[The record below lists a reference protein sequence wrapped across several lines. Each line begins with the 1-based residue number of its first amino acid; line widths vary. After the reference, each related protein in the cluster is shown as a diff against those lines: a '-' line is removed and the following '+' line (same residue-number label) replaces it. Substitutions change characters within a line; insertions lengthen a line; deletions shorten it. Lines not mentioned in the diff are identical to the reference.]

1 MPTVAPVTPRP
12 VPSGLSSPSFG
23 KDAALIVEL
32 AAMLMTVS
40 AAPQAAPTMPST
52 KAGCGIA
59 ACASS
64 SLEGR
69 WTFAAR
75 GSRWTVDVAADG
87 HIHAE
92 GERSITIG
100 RDVATYRSTLD
111 GTLTEEGVTLSIVSD
126 NFSAPNFVAG
136 PPTICTG
143 TAIGMER
150 YRGTCA
156 SERNRMEFMFTRGE

>member
-1 MPTVAPVTPRP
+1 M
-12 VPSGLSSPSFG
+12 F
-23 KDAALIVEL
+23 VEL
-32 AAMLMTVS
+32 ATMLTLA
-40 AAPQAAPTMPST
+40 AAPQTAAMPSD
-52 KAGCGIA
+52 KIECGIA
-59 ACASS
+59 TCAAS

-69 WTFAAR
+69 WTFSAR
-75 GSRWTVDVAADG
+75 GSKWTVDVGADG

-111 GTLTEEGVTLSIVSD
+111 GTLTLEGVTLSIVSD
-126 NFSAPNFVAG
+126 NFSAPNFVPG

-156 SERNRMEFMFTRGE
+156 SEKTRMEFMFTRGE

>member
-1 MPTVAPVTPRP
+1 MFA
-12 VPSGLSSPSFG
+12 
-23 KDAALIVEL
+23 EL
-32 AAMLMTVS
+32 ATMLTLA
-40 AAPQAAPTMPST
+40 AAPQAAAMPQDRT
-52 KAGCGIA
+52 ACGIA
-59 ACASS
+59 TCAASS
-64 SLEGR
+64 LGGR
-69 WTFAAR
+69 WTFSAR
-75 GSRWTVDVAADG
+75 GSKWTVDVGADG

-111 GTLTEEGVTLSIVSD
+111 GTLTLEGVTLSIVSD
-126 NFSAPNFVAG
+126 NFSAPNFVPG

-156 SERNRMEFMFTRGE
+156 SEKTRMDFMFTRGD